1 MAANPPNQQ
10 HVPVQSPESSR
21 TDWSRRGFLQTG
33 LATGGAAGVGLL
45 GGTLALA
52 ESQGSSLPLHTPSWS
67 QELGV
72 GVRVP
77 YGQPSRFESEVI
89 RRDIDWLFPDER
101 ASVNFTP
108 LQDLHGIITPNG
120 LHFAR
125 HHAGVPDINPDE
137 HRLLIH
143 GLVQRPLLFTM
154 DELMRFPAV
163 SRIHFIE
170 CSGNGTLEWTQ
181 AVMPTVQFT
190 HGMIGCSEWTGVRL
204 STLLDEVGVDRQARW
219 ILAESADAAGL
230 ARSIPMAKAL
240 DDAMVVYAQNGERIR
255 PEQGYPLRLLCP
267 GFEGNANVKWLRRLE
282 VGTRPWMTREETSR
296 YTDLMPDGSARQ
308 FTFVNE
314 AKSVITFPSGG
325 QQLRERG
332 SYEIR
337 GLAWSGRGK
346 VKRVDVSVDGGN
358 NWETAK
364 LQQPVLS
371 KCLTS
376 FRMTW
381 TWQGEPLL
389 LQSRVIDESGYVQ
402 PTIRQL
408 RKVRGTRSTYHNNA
422 IQTWKLDVEGKVSN
436 VQI

>member
-1 MAANPPNQQ
+1 MAANPSNQQ
-10 HVPVQSPESSR
+10 HVLGQSPETFR
-21 TDWSRRGFLQTG
+21 TDWSRRRFLQTS
-33 LATGGAAGVGLL
+33 LATGGAAGAGLL
-45 GGTLALA
+45 GATAALA
-52 ESQGSSLPLHTPSWS
+52 ESQGSNLPPHTPSWS
-67 QELGV
+67 KELGV
-72 GVRVP
+72 GVGAP
-77 YGQPSRFESEVI
+77 YGQPSRFESEVM

-108 LQDLHGIITPNG
+108 LQDLHGIVTPNG

-154 DELMRFPAV
+154 DELMRFPSV